1 MSCCPTD
8 SWGKLEVEGYE
19 PKVSNLIFK
28 QTDLNLKNVIFSPET
43 KF

>member
-19 PKVSNLIFK
+19 PKVSNLLFK
-28 QTDLNLKNVIFSPET
+28 LTDFNFKKCNENVF
-43 KF
+43 